1 MAIKT
6 RRKKENISKARF
18 IRAAN
23 YTKKLYVS
31 DPSWGDKLI
40 NAICWLVSARA
51 EYVAK
56 ERGLSAKD
64 LVPFSP
70 GWALRLPDGGSFI
83 VTMPCIDLG
92 AKIAVL
98 PEKAKPV
105 EMEIFAVAT
114 HAATLT
120 AGALADAYEAGAV
133 RSAWFYAVDTSRGC
147 WLQAGLPSLLR
158 STAEEVIRAGGPVKA
173 YRGECGRE
181 GGLEVLRL
189 FKKAVSLYRRGLV

>member
-1 MAIKT
+1 MVVET
-6 RRKKENISKARF
+6 KKKKHDISKARF

-23 YTKKLYVS
+23 YTKELYVS

-83 VTMPCIDLG
+83 VTMPSPVLG
-92 AKIAVL
+92 AKVSAL
-98 PEKAKPV
+98 PDTAKPV

-114 HAATLT
+114 YAATLT
-120 AGALADAYEAGAV
+120 AGTLADAYEAGAV
-133 RSAWFYAVDTSRGC
+133 RSAWFYAVDASRGC
-147 WLQAGLPSLLR
+147 WLQADLPSLLR

-173 YRGECGRE
+173 YKNECRGEGDMD
-181 GGLEVLRL
+181 VLRL